1 MTNLSL
7 PIEESIAD
15 ELAAH
20 SYAVTPNFL
29 NASEV
34 DALIADLHQ
43 LQQSGEMRSAGVGK
57 NAEVTQS
64 VRGDFIYWLEAA
76 TATLAQQAYLQRLE
90 HLRQACNRTLYLGL
104 FDYEGHFAS
113 YPPGAIY
120 RKHLDQFQ
128 QDSLRTLTAILYL
141 NRDWQTAD
149 GGQLR
154 MYLDGEDESNYRD
167 IQPTAG
173 TLVTFLSAR
182 YWHEVLPATRERLSI
197 TGWFRTRPLQAV
209 I

>member
-7 PIEESIAD
+7 PIEVSIAD
-15 ELAAH
+15 ELAVH
-20 SYAVTPNFL
+20 GYTVTPNFL
-29 NASEV
+29 NPVEV
-34 DALIADLHQ
+34 DALLADQRQ
-43 LQQSGEMRSAGVGK
+43 LQQSGEMRSAGIGK
-57 NAEVTQS
+57 NAEITQS

-76 TATLAQQAYLQRLE
+76 TITPAQQLYLQRLE
-90 HLRQACNRTLYLGL
+90 QVRQACNRTLYLGL

-154 MYLDGEDESNYRD
+154 MYMNGEDESVYRD
-167 IQPTAG
+167 IEPSAG

-182 YWHEVLPATRERLSI
+182 FWHEVLPATRERLSI
-197 TGWFRTRPLQAV
+197 TGWFRTRPAQSV